1 MRKLRLKTKA
11 EEKKVQ
17 VKHEEA
23 ISIEQR
29 YRNMKEIVRHKKL
42 TESEP
47 KPAAYVDSDVLTE
60 AEQAYQSLVYQ
71 KEEEYLQQQNDLR
84 DQAEEIAAVEQ
95 RIRDLEAKCKEQ
107 KKVQMNTELEV
118 LRLDDRGHLMPTAI

>member
-17 VKHEEA
+17 IKHEEA

-47 KPAAYVDSDVLTE
+47 KQAAYVDSEVLTE
-60 AEQAYQSLVYQ
+60 AEQAYQSLVY
-71 KEEEYLQQQNDLR
+71 
-84 DQAEEIAAVEQ
+84 
-95 RIRDLEAKCKEQ
+95 
-107 KKVQMNTELEV
+107 
-118 LRLDDRGHLMPTAI
+118 